1 MIGMWG
7 EYSALVPYLDRT
19 EEISGDIKQEPK
31 AHLCK
36 LNKSRGRVKKRV
48 SIMHFKLLQAILM
61 KWKMNYPFCILK
73 SKKV

>member
-36 LNKSRGRVKKRV
+36 LNKSKGRVKNKVDTTNRCEV
-48 SIMHFKLLQAILM
+48 
-61 KWKMNYPFCILK
+61 LK
-73 SKKV
+73 EVMSLKYI

>member
-36 LNKSRGRVKKRV
+36 LNKSKGRVKKKYR
-48 SIMHFKLLQAILM
+48 SEIYLLIIFG
-61 KWKMNYPFCILK
+61 KIFSTLK
-73 SKKV
+73 KIFM